1 MRAKHNAAYAE
12 KPHTAFVKRRL
23 RSSRPSAR
31 ARHASTA
38 KSTTSARSTTVIVH
52 QKVRDVVRAT
62 TSNAIQL
69 ISHCGS
75 SRQSLLEEG
84 EDGAAADAVLVG

>member
-23 RSSRPSAR
+23 RPSRPAVR

-52 QKVRDVVRAT
+52 QKVRDVVRAM
-62 TSNAIQL
+62 TSNEIQL
-69 ISHCGS
+69 ISHC
-75 SRQSLLEEG
+75 
-84 EDGAAADAVLVG
+84 AARFANPT